1 MLILVNV
8 DDISGEVI
16 PHIIEGLMDR
26 GAENVHAIQSITK
39 KGRLEYIFLVDAPEK
54 HIETLGAFLV
64 TEVGTIGMRILESRH
79 ICFEYRFKQMRL
91 TAETTQEPQQAMVRV
106 KEVLDDEGEVV
117 SVKAEYEDLREAVV
131 QFERAGAGVS
141 LTALKRT
148 VEQAALGQG
157 DGCYREVEVEC
168 IGGNADGENFASTG

>member
-64 TEVGTIGMRILESRH
+64 AEAGTIGMRVLESRH
-79 ICFEYRFKQMRL
+79 ICFDYRFRQMYL
-91 TAETTQEPQQAMVRV
+91 TVETARGAQRAVVRV
-106 KEVLDDEGEVV
+106 KEVLNDAGEVV
-117 SVKAEYEDLREAVV
+117 SVKAEYEDVREAVV
-131 QFERAGAGVS
+131 GFERAGRPVS
-141 LTALKRT
+141 FTTLKRA
-148 VEQAALGQG
+148 VEQAALGQV
-157 DGCYREVEVEC
+157 DGCYRNIKVED
-168 IGGNADGENFASTG
+168 IGGSADEEDLASTG